1 MKNLTKKTLAIT
13 LLISLATGTT
23 LSAKA
28 EDAMLVDKTYVTIS
42 GELKDFVDKDSFRM
56 SYWGGDMLVDV
67 NDGRPDLFKNNMKD
81 NLNIGDKVVVSG
93 IVDDHTFSE
102 KEIDASNISVIKSDL
117 VTTYDGNI
125 NTSKMHKMDLSEFY
139 SNYNLSA
146 MNNNHA
152 RISGYITEVPNTHQF
167 VLNYG
172 PSKLLVELN
181 DMELNKPTTF
191 RIGDFVVIE
200 GIFNKDLFNS
210 TVIEADNITKVSY
223 YQVIKG

>member
-13 LLISLATGTT
+13 LLISLATGTA

-42 GELKDFVDKDSFRM
+42 GELKEFVDKDSFRM

-125 NTSKMHKMDLSEFY
+125 NTSKIHKMDFF
-139 SNYNLSA
+139 
-146 MNNNHA
+146 
-152 RISGYITEVPNTHQF
+152 I
-167 VLNYG
+167 
-172 PSKLLVELN
+172 
-181 DMELNKPTTF
+181 
-191 RIGDFVVIE
+191 
-200 GIFNKDLFNS
+200 
-210 TVIEADNITKVSY
+210 
-223 YQVIKG
+223 